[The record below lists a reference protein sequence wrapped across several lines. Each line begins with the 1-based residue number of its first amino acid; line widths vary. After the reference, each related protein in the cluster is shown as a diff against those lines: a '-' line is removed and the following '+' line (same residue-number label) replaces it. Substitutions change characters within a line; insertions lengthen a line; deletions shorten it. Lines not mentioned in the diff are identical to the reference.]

1 MPRTFHFISG
11 LPRSGSTLLSAL
23 LRQNPRFSAGMS
35 SPVGALV
42 TANLKLMSAGGEVSL
57 MVSPAQR
64 RQILHGLF
72 DSFYQ
77 DNDREVIFD
86 TNRLWCAK
94 LPLIKEMFPKA
105 RTIACV
111 RDVPWIMDSIER
123 LLQKNPF
130 ENSKL
135 FGSESERATIYSRM
149 ATLARHDRMI
159 GFPWAALKEAYYGPH
174 ASDLLLVDYDLL
186 VRAPEK
192 VLKLIYQ
199 FVGEPWF
206 DGHDFDNV
214 EYDAPEFDEALGI
227 SGMHQV
233 HRKVAPIERTPILPP
248 DIFEKYQD
256 MAFWRTDTRS
266 LASVIKPTKV

>member
-1 MPRTFHFISG
+1 MSPVFHFISG

-42 TANLKLMSAGGEVSL
+42 AANLKLMSAGGEVSL

-64 RQILHGLF
+64 RQVLHGLF
-72 DSFYQ
+72 NSFYQ
-77 DNDREVIFD
+77 GNDREVIFD
-86 TNRLWCAK
+86 TNRLWCARM
-94 LPLIKEMFPKA
+94 PLIKEMFPKA